1 MGYNIMELIEDLLEL
16 PYNENYLLGMVV
28 LFLGSIL
35 SFYYIYFKIKNKNKL
50 KEKYNSINDIKK
62 KLKTLEKTIKIRFN
76 YFSIIKIFY
85 ISAILIFDHIC
96 WLLVNQTDPTG
107 IIFYEYF
114 LLIRYTCSV
123 VFILPMFDYIIIMT
137 PTYIVAFGK
146 LINFRNKMLYFIK
159 NYETNYEN
167 GTLMHVNG
175 TTSGEFSEY
184 FGIIKNLKRMNLDQN
199 KFILMTTIEVFIFC
213 IFIPYFWLIPITLLF
228 FSMNNII
235 IKCIRQITKELYNLE
250 LRINKGHKNDNV
262 FYKKVSNFMINQLIL
277 QITIFLI
284 KELFIFIIFKDQ
296 IFNNYIGIVFPIFI
310 FIIIEFI
317 IFLSIILFE
326 FISIIKY
333 KKYIEGPQ
341 K

>member
-1 MGYNIMELIEDLLEL
+1 MELIEDLLEL

-35 SFYYIYFKIKNKNKL
+35 SFYFINFKIKNKNTL

-62 KLKTLEKTIKIRFN
+62 ELNKLEKVIKIRFN
-76 YFSIIKIFY
+76 YFSVIKIFY
-85 ISAILIFDHIC
+85 IAAILIFDNIC
-96 WLLVNQTDPTG
+96 WLLANQTDPIG
-107 IIFYEYF
+107 IIFYEC
-114 LLIRYTCSV
+114 LLIIRSISSV
-123 VFILPMFDYIIIMT
+123 FYMSMFDYAIIMT
-137 PTYIVAFGK
+137 PTYVVAIDK
-146 LINFRNKMLYFIK
+146 LIKFRNKMLYFIK
-159 NYETNYEN
+159 NYETNHEN
-167 GTLMHVNG
+167 RTLMHANG
-175 TTSGEFSEY
+175 LTSGEFSEF

-199 KFILMTTIEVFIFC
+199 KFILITTIEVFIFC

-277 QITIFLI
+277 QISIFLI

-333 KKYIEGPQ
+333 KKYIECLQ